1 MDPEP
6 PKRLPL
12 AELIVEERRRQS
24 LSLADVAALVRKSA
38 EDEGDQS
45 GATRQTA
52 HNWERGQIPRPDSL
66 RWLARALGVPTERL
80 ASAAARQA
88 AMRRRDLL
96 RTATVVAGAL
106 VVHYMPSAR
115 LPSEDRPGTLGVHEL
130 DDVTG
135 HLRRA
140 FAEFSTADWLLGPR
154 LVLAS
159 VTGHLA
165 LVEQLLARSS
175 SDRPVELLR
184 LGARYAEFSSWLHQ
198 DVGDVH
204 AALLWADRAME
215 WAHQAR
221 DPVMVSYVLA
231 RKSDQAAGARDGAR
245 AIGLARAAQRKPG
258 HLPARV
264 QAVAA
269 LQEARGL
276 ALVGDEITCEQ
287 KLDDAMELASIGQRS
302 SEGGPGR
309 YCTVEFVELQR
320 ATCLVELGRARP
332 AIESFERGLVRLPS
346 IHRRDRGVYLSRL
359 AVAHAI
365 DGDPEAASAAGLHA
379 AQIARATGSGRIGA
393 ELHRLRSSLTPWRD
407 HPAVARLSRVLAMP
421 A

>member
-6 PKRLPL
+6 LERLPL
-12 AELIVEERRRQS
+12 VELIVEQRRRQS

-38 EDEGDQS
+38 EDEGKQS

-66 RWLARALGVPTERL
+66 RWLARALGIPTERL

-88 AMRRRDLL
+88 AMRRRELL
-96 RTATVVAGAL
+96 RTATVLAGAL
-106 VVHYMPSAR
+106 VVPGMPSAA
-115 LPSEDRPGTLGVHEL
+115 PWSEDRPGVLGVHEL
-130 DDVTG
+130 DEVTS

-165 LVEQLLARSS
+165 LLEGLLTRSS
-175 SDRPVELLR
+175 SDRPIELLH

-204 AALLWADRAME
+204 AAWLWADRAME
-215 WAHQAR
+215 WAHEAR

-231 RKSDQAAGARDGAR
+231 RKSDQAAGACDGAR

-258 HLPARV
+258 DLPARV
-264 QAVAA
+264 QAVAV

-276 ALVGDEITCEQ
+276 ALVGDEIACEQ
-287 KLDDAMELASIGQRS
+287 KLDHALELASSTSTARRADRAAIAPS
-302 SEGGPGR
+302 SSWSSN
-309 YCTVEFVELQR
+309 
-320 ATCLVELGRARP
+320 ARP
-332 AIESFERGLVRLPS
+332 AWWSLAGPARP
-346 IHRRDRGVYLSRL
+346 LSRSS
-359 AVAHAI
+359 AGSPGCQPFTGAT
-365 DGDPEAASAAGLHA
+365 AAY
-379 AQIARATGSGRIGA
+379 T
-393 ELHRLRSSLTPWRD
+393 
-407 HPAVARLSRVLAMP
+407 
-421 A
+421 

>member
-6 PKRLPL
+6 LERLPL
-12 AELIVEERRRQS
+12 VELIVEKRRCRS

-38 EDEGDQS
+38 EDEGKQS
-45 GATRQTA
+45 GATRQTV

-66 RWLARALGVPTERL
+66 RWLARALDISVERI
-80 ASAAARQA
+80 ATAAARQA
-88 AMRRRDLL
+88 AMRRRELL
-96 RTATVVAGAL
+96 RTATLVAGAL
-106 VVHYMPSAR
+106 VVPDVLSDKPASR
-115 LPSEDRPGTLGVHEL
+115 ERPESLGVHEL
-130 DDVTG
+130 DEVAS
-135 HLRRA
+135 HLRRV

-175 SDRPVELLR
+175 RDRPIELLR

-198 DVGDVH
+198 DVGDVR

-215 WAHQAR
+215 WAHEAG

-231 RKSDQAAGARDGAR
+231 RKSDQATGARDGAR

-264 QAVAA
+264 QAVAV

-276 ALVGDEITCEQ
+276 ALIGDEVACQQT
-287 KLDDAMELASIGQRS
+287 LDDALELASIGQDS

-309 YCTVEFVELQR
+309 YCTVAFVELQR
-320 ATCLVELGRARP
+320 ATCLMELGQARP
-332 AIESFERGLVRLPS
+332 AIESFERGLASLPT
-346 IHRRDRGVYLSRL
+346 IHRRDRGVYLGRL
-359 AVAHAI
+359 ALAYAI
-365 DGDPEAASAAGLHA
+365 DGDPEAASAMGLQA
-379 AQIARATGSGRIGA
+379 AQVAYATGSARIGT
-393 ELHRLRSSLTPWRD
+393 ELHRLRSCLTPWRD
-407 HPAVARLSRVLAMP
+407 HPAVASLNRALAMP

>member
-6 PKRLPL
+6 IERLPL
-12 AELIVEERRRQS
+12 VELIVEERRCQS

-38 EDEGDQS
+38 EGEGKQS

-66 RWLARALGVPTERL
+66 RWLARALGVPTERM
-80 ASAAARQA
+80 ASAAAKQA
-88 AMRRRDLL
+88 AMRRRELL
-96 RTATVVAGAL
+96 RTATAMAGAFM
-106 VVHYMPSAR
+106 VPDVPSAEPALR
-115 LPSEDRPGTLGVHEL
+115 YRPGGLGTQEL
-130 DDVTG
+130 DEVAG
-135 HLRRA
+135 HLRRV

-154 LVLAS
+154 VVLAS

-175 SDRPVELLR
+175 SDRPIELLS

-198 DVGDVH
+198 DVGDPR

-215 WAHQAR
+215 WAHEAG
-221 DPVMVSYVLA
+221 DPVMVSYILA
-231 RKSDQAAGARDGAR
+231 RKSDQAAAAYDGAR
-245 AIGLARAAQRKPG
+245 AIGLARAAQQKSG

-264 QAVAA
+264 QAVAV

-276 ALVGDEITCEQ
+276 ALVGDEIACNR
-287 KLDDAMELASIGQRS
+287 KLHDALELASIGQRS

-309 YCTVEFVELQR
+309 HCTVEFVELQR
-320 ATCLVELGRARP
+320 ASCLMELGRARP
-332 AIESFERGLVRLPS
+332 AIESFERGLARLPT

-359 AVAHAI
+359 AVAYAI
-365 DGDPEAASAAGLHA
+365 DGDPEAASATGLQA
-379 AQIARATGSGRIGA
+379 VQIAHATGSGRIGA

-407 HPAVARLSRVLAMP
+407 HPSVARLDRALAMP

>member
-6 PKRLPL
+6 LERLPL
-12 AELIVEERRRQS
+12 AGLIVEQRRCQS

-38 EDEGDQS
+38 EDEGKQS

-66 RWLARALGVPTERL
+66 RWLARALGLPTERM
-80 ASAAARQA
+80 ASAAAQQA
-88 AMRRRDLL
+88 AMRRRELL
-96 RTATVVAGAL
+96 RTATVLAGAIL
-106 VVHYMPSAR
+106 VADMPSVGPA
-115 LPSEDRPGTLGVHEL
+115 SKDRPGALGIQEL
-130 DDVTG
+130 DEVAG

-165 LVEQLLARSS
+165 LVEQLLARMS
-175 SDRPVELLR
+175 SDRSLELLS

-198 DVGDVH
+198 DLGDPR
-204 AALLWADRAME
+204 AASLWADRAME
-215 WAHQAR
+215 WAHEAR
-221 DPVMVSYVLA
+221 DSVMVSYVLA
-231 RKSDQAAGARDGAR
+231 RKSDQAAAARDGVR
-245 AIGLARAAQRKPG
+245 AVGLARAAQQQPG

-264 QAVAA
+264 QAVAV

-276 ALVGDEITCEQ
+276 ALAGEEFACYQ
-287 KLDDAMELASIGQRS
+287 KLDRALELAAIGKHS
-302 SEGGPGR
+302 SEVGPGR
-309 YCTVEFVELQR
+309 YCSVEFVELQR
-320 ATCLVELGRARP
+320 ASCLMELGRARP
-332 AIESFERGLVRLPS
+332 AIESFERGLARLPT

-365 DGDPEAASAAGLHA
+365 DGDPEAASATGLQA
-379 AQIARATGSGRIGA
+379 AQIAHATGSGRIEL
-393 ELHRLRSSLTPWRD
+393 ELHRLRASLTPWRD
-407 HPAVARLSRVLAMP
+407 HPSVASLDRVLAMP